1 MEYNIIESGSSGNA
15 ILVNKIILLDCGV
28 AYSKIKSIIKNVK
41 VIFISHLWLHSDHCK
56 DSTIKKIAFEHP
68 RIKFITC
75 KENAKHLLSLGVAK
89 QNVFALDF
97 DKWFDIGI
105 CKVRLE
111 QLFHDVENAALKIDF
126 NGFKC
131 IYIVDTNECYQ
142 IDAKDYD
149 YAWVEANYSTDEELQ
164 EKIREAEENGEFT
177 YLKRVL
183 HTHLSQ
189 LDALNWLQKN
199 NITNYRFIHEHKTK
213 EGKEA
218 NNVY

>member
-1 MEYNIIESGSSGNA
+1 MNYEILKSGSDGNC
-15 ILVNKIILLDCGV
+15 IVVNKTIALDMGVPYKQIKPYLKDIL
-28 AYSKIKSIIKNVK
+28 I
-41 VIFISHLWLHSDHCK
+41 IFISHVHQDHCLN
-56 DSTIKKIAFEHP
+56 STIKKIAFEHP

-75 KENAKHLLSLGVAK
+75 KENAKHLISLGVAK

-111 QLFHDVENAALKIDF
+111 ELFHDVENAALKMDF

-131 IYIVDTNECYQ
+131 IYIVDTNECKQ
-142 IDAKDYD
+142 INAENYD

-164 EKIREAEENGEFT
+164 EKIKEAEEKGEYT
-177 YLKRVL
+177 HLKRVL

-189 LDALNWLQKN
+189 LDAINWLQKN
-199 NITNYRFIHEHKTK
+199 NIENYKFIHEHREKG
-213 EGKEA
+213 GK
-218 NNVY
+218 